1 MPRRFFRKFA
11 LKRDRFQGRWFLA
24 PFAHLLHDTRLWGI
38 RRRNV
43 VPAFSLG
50 LFIAFMPVPGHVLIA
65 ALAALAL
72 RINIPIAALTTF
84 ASNPLT
90 VGPMLFLAYRV
101 GLRLLG
107 TPPQPFQF
115 ELTLSWLN
123 DRFLTI
129 WQPLLLG
136 CILLGALAAL
146 VGYVALDLLWRASLA
161 DYLAAKRR
169 RRPREQEADGD
180 VDR

>member
-11 LKRDRFQGRWFLA
+11 LKRERFQGRWFLA
-24 PFAHLLHDTRLWGI
+24 PFDHLLHDTRLWGI
-38 RRRNV
+38 RRRTI

-50 LFIAFMPVPGHVLIA
+50 LFIAFMPVPGHIFIA

-90 VGPMLFLAYRV
+90 IGPMYFLAYRL
-101 GLRLLG
+101 GLKLLSLQ
-107 TPPQPFQF
+107 PQPFRF
-115 ELTLSWLN
+115 ELSLAWLSGQ
-123 DRFLTI
+123 FVTI

-136 CILLGALAAL
+136 CVLLGALAAL
-146 VGYVALDLLWRASLA
+146 AGYIALDLLWRASLA
-161 DYLAAKRR
+161 DYLAARR
-169 RRPREQEADGD
+169 RRKQNDEAD
-180 VDR
+180 